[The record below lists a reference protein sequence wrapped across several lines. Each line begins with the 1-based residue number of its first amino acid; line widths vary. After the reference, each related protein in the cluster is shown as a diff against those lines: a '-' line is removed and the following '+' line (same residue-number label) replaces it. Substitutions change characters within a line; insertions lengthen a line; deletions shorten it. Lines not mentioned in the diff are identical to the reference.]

1 MGTKG
6 PSKGSNSRGS
16 WWGKVREEI
25 AAEGNWRSALAGP
38 VGDSLV
44 GAGAWGVPG
53 GCGVGASWPGL
64 NAWTCWVRRQV
75 AQLAQVQE
83 RREKGWHCR
92 CWLQKCVGCWS
103 PGTSSCKTN
112 LGTSGCRVARLHVL
126 RLGGQRGAPPNLLER
141 FPALP

>member
-1 MGTKG
+1 MGSKG

-16 WWGKVREEI
+16 WWGKVHEET
-25 AAEGNWRSALAGP
+25 ATEGNWRSALAGP
-38 VGDSLV
+38 VGDSPV

-64 NAWTCWVRRQV
+64 SAWACWVRRQV
-75 AQLAQVQE
+75 AQLVQVQE
-83 RREKGWHCR
+83 GREKGWKCK

-103 PGTSSCKTN
+103 PATSGRKTD
-112 LGTSGCRVARLHVL
+112 LGTSGCRVARQHVL
-126 RLGGQRGAPPNLLER
+126 RLDGQRGALPKLLEG